1 MMQLSHA
8 AKDWRDL
15 AEEARRGAA
24 AITNQR
30 SKQLILKIA
39 EAYDRVAQ
47 RLEMEKPLGHER
59 TG

>member
-8 AKDWRDL
+8 AKHWRDL
-15 AEEARRGAA
+15 AEEARMGAA

-30 SKQLILKIA
+30 SKQFIVKVA

-47 RLEMEKPLGHER
+47 RLEKEEPLGHER
-59 TG
+59 SG